1 MEINLSQDIEDKL
14 RKLDEFAEGKED
26 EQLLEVRMH

>member
-1 MEINLSQDIEDKL
+1 MIYLMNLIEDKL

-26 EQLLEVRMH
+26 E